1 MGERKGK
8 EKSKQYFLLG
18 DHLSLFLKR
27 ADGKT
32 VIPFPLPSKGAC
44 LPSIGEPHS
53 VNTCS
58 TKETAG
64 MLVRSWMSVVGKVVR
79 RDRLSSGATASDMV
93 VVCTHHCTHALSKCA
108 SVRTPRTCSWTFVNE
123 SSGEPAISGGWHCSR
138 EWRGERSRLLGASSH
153 TDPSLAPFYPS
164 RSFLRFPPLDSPS
177 LFVERP
183 PPPPPLLSFLPA
195 SPSACIVFSLVHAVS
210 SFFFVSIPS
219 SRGALDR
226 PNSRFYVILS
236 LVA

>member
-64 MLVRSWMSVVGKVVR
+64 ILVRSWMSVVGKVVR

-108 SVRTPRTCSWTFVNE
+108 SMCTYASYVFVNV
-123 SSGEPAISGGWHCSR
+123 R
-138 EWRGERSRLLGASSH
+138 ERVKWRAGNLGRLAL
-153 TDPSLAPFYPS
+153 LAGMA
-164 RSFLRFPPLDSPS
+164 R
-177 LFVERP
+177 
-183 PPPPPLLSFLPA
+183 
-195 SPSACIVFSLVHAVS
+195 
-210 SFFFVSIPS
+210 
-219 SRGALDR
+219 
-226 PNSRFYVILS
+226 
-236 LVA
+236 